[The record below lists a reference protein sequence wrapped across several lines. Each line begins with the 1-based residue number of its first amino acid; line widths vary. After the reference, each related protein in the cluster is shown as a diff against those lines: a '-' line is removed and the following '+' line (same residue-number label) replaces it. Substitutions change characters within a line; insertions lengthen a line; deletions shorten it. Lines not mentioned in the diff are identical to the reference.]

1 MNCELT
7 FIELEDFAITAAV
20 TKRGDEQIH
29 TVYVVAGNP
38 RVTVARA
45 SGRTSAEAMERLLE
59 VTSA

>member
-1 MNCELT
+1 VNCEIT
-7 FIELEDFAITAAV
+7 FIELENFYVTAAV
-20 TKRGDEQIH
+20 DEQIH

-45 SGRTSAEAMERLLE
+45 SGRTPAEAMERLLE

>member
-1 MNCELT
+1 VNCEIT
-7 FIELEDFAITAAV
+7 FIELENFYVTAAV
-20 TKRGDEQIH
+20 TKRVDEQIH

-45 SGRTSAEAMERLLE
+45 SGRTPAEAMERLLE